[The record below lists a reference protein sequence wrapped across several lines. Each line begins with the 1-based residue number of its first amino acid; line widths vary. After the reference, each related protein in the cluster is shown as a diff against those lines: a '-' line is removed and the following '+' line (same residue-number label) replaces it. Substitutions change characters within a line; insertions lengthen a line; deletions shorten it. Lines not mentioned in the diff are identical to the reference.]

1 VQSPFLSPLQIFLY
15 FVNLRYSGYKC
26 SQDLVSFGV
35 NGTGGYLY
43 RWEIELNYRFLHSDQ
58 RLHTSWPRNIQ
69 TCLYRRSRIVITNLS
84 FLPCIYI
91 RKLRS
96 QFWLEEFEELRWESN
111 RIESNPFQLLIIV
124 QKMKNLFAIDFPEPE
139 FLTQNTLDYIL
150 MNV

>member
-1 VQSPFLSPLQIFLY
+1 VQSPFLSPLQIFLC
-15 FVNLRYSGYKC
+15 FVNLRYFGYKC
-26 SQDLVSFGV
+26 SQDLVSFRV
-35 NGTGGYLY
+35 NGTEGYLY
-43 RWEIELNYRFLHSDQ
+43 RWEIDLNYRFLHSDQ
-58 RLHTSWPRNIQ
+58 RLHKSWPRNIQ
-69 TCLYRRSRIVITNLS
+69 ICLDRRSRIVILNLR

-111 RIESNPFQLLIIV
+111 FFQFLIIV

-150 MNV
+150 VNV